1 MTRVTREQK
10 VLLDAYIMH
19 KGQDP
24 CVNCD
29 PIECPNICDAWC
41 KWSNEQ
47 QEYRDRIDETL
58 KSFDSNDDI
67 WDYIY
72 YGGIRARLASRICKL
87 TTNVNDV
94 NKKLSNIE
102 LEVVE

>member
-1 MTRVTREQK
+1 MV
-10 VLLDAYIMH
+10 DA
-19 KGQDP
+19 
-24 CVNCD
+24 
-29 PIECPNICDAWC
+29 
-41 KWSNEQ
+41 
-47 QEYRDRIDETL
+47 TL
-58 KSFDSNDDI
+58 KGFDSNDDI

-102 LEVVE
+102 LEVIE